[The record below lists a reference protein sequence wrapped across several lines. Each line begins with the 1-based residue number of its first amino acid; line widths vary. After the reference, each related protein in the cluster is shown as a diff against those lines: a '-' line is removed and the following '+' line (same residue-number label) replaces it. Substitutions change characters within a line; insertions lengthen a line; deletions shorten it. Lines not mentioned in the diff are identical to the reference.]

1 MSDAVAQVAEPGPEV
16 VDLVVLGAGPAGV
29 AATRRAAQAGRS
41 VVLLEPTELLGGRA
55 SSHEVAGVRVD
66 LGSHRVHESVDPELL
81 ADLRG
86 LLGTDL
92 QTRERDGRVRVAGRW
107 VGYPVRP
114 GELASVL
121 PGRLLARAAA
131 DTVLGVARRRHDDSY
146 AGVLRA
152 GLGPALY
159 DAVYGPF
166 ARKLWGLDGEQ
177 LDAEEARRRIGADS
191 AWKVA
196 ARAGRHRGGRGGR
209 GLYHYPRNG
218 FGQITEA
225 LVTAAR
231 ADGARIVTGA
241 RLHAVRARHDGVLVE
256 WDGGRLLARHA
267 FSTLPLTALG
277 RVARPAPSAQAA
289 GDAAGLVFR
298 AMVLVYL
305 VHRGGRWTGHDAHY
319 LPGPETPMTRISEPA
334 NYRDSPDD
342 PTDRSVL
349 CAEIPCAVGD
359 ATWSAAPDDLARL
372 VQQSLARVG
381 LPPIDLPAEGGVEVR
396 RLPRV
401 YPVYTVGYQQ
411 RLAGLSAWADR
422 LAHVTVL
429 GRLGLFVHDTSHTA
443 MRMAYDAA
451 DCLLPGGGFDHAAW
465 ASARERSRRQVL
477 DD

>member
-1 MSDAVAQVAEPGPEV
+1 M
-16 VDLVVLGAGPAGV
+16 
-29 AATRRAAQAGRS
+29 
-41 VVLLEPTELLGGRA
+41 
-55 SSHEVAGVRVD
+55 
-66 LGSHRVHESVDPELL
+66 
-81 ADLRG
+81 
-86 LLGTDL
+86 
-92 QTRERDGRVRVAGRW
+92 
-107 VGYPVRP
+107 
-114 GELASVL
+114 
-121 PGRLLARAAA
+121 
-131 DTVLGVARRRHDDSY
+131 
-146 AGVLRA
+146 
-152 GLGPALY
+152 
-159 DAVYGPF
+159 
-166 ARKLWGLDGEQ
+166 
-177 LDAEEARRRIGADS
+177 
-191 AWKVA
+191 
-196 ARAGRHRGGRGGR
+196 
-209 GLYHYPRNG
+209 
-218 FGQITEA
+218 
-225 LVTAAR
+225 TAAR